1 MVLVLTVSV
10 ATCTAVHEGRP
21 LLPRNYKGV
30 VCGVNTTDANGN
42 VHVRREIRDLKA
54 NYPDQWTLYLLALER
69 LQWSDQSNPY
79 SYYGLASI
87 HGRPYKVWEDAPGLP
102 DKLGTAAYCPHGNE
116 LFLGWHRPYIALFE
130 QVLYELMQ
138 EIVLG
143 APSKEVERYAAAA
156 DAFRLPYW
164 DWGLGGADGVVPDFF
179 MSKTILVVELNGRE
193 TVMKNPL
200 YSYEFHPLVPD
211 DFDEKVGTTHSSS
224 GQPDTD

>member
-1 MVLVLTVSV
+1 
-10 ATCTAVHEGRP
+10 
-21 LLPRNYKGV
+21 
-30 VCGVNTTDANGN
+30 
-42 VHVRREIRDLKA
+42 
-54 NYPDQWTLYLLALER
+54 
-69 LQWSDQSNPY
+69 
-79 SYYGLASI
+79 
-87 HGRPYKVWEDAPGLP
+87 
-102 DKLGTAAYCPHGNE
+102 
-116 LFLGWHRPYIALFE
+116 
-130 QVLYELMQ
+130 MQ